1 VSAGIETGTEV
12 EMVRRYW
19 LIKSE
24 PFKYAWEELVE
35 DGSTYWDGVR
45 NHEARN
51 NLGEMKLG
59 DLCLY
64 YHSNEGKEVVGVARV
79 CGESY
84 PDPTAEDPRWLV
96 VDVEPV
102 VSLGRPVTLR
112 EIKADSALRNINLIR
127 RSRLSVVP
135 IERAEFDHILK
146 LGETKLPRQPAR
158 KKAAREKRARAI
170 KG

>member
-1 VSAGIETGTEV
+1 
-12 EMVRRYW
+12 MPRRYW

-24 PFKYAWEELVE
+24 PFKYAWDELVA

-64 YHSNEGKEVVGVARV
+64 YHSSEGKEVVGVARV
-79 CGESY
+79 CRESY
-84 PDPTAEDPRWLV
+84 PDPTAEDPQWLV

-102 VSLGRPVTLR
+102 VSLRRSVPLQ
-112 EIKADSALRNINLIR
+112 EIKAEPALRNINLIR

-135 IERAEFDHILK
+135 IERVEFDHILK
-146 LGETKLPRQPAR
+146 LGETKLPRQPAPKKTAR
-158 KKAAREKRARAI
+158 KKRARARA
-170 KG
+170 G

>member
-1 VSAGIETGTEV
+1 MA
-12 EMVRRYW
+12 RRYW
-19 LIKSE
+19 FIKSE
-24 PFKYAWEELVE
+24 PSKYAWEELVA

-79 CGESY
+79 RRESY
-84 PDPTAEDPRWLV
+84 PDPTAEDPQWLV

-102 VSLGRPVTLR
+102 VPLGRSVTLR
-112 EIKADSALRNINLIR
+112 EIKADPALRNLNLIR
-127 RSRLSVVP
+127 RSRSSFAGTIPWSSQIVDNHLSATFP
-135 IERAEFDHILK
+135 QLEGIRPAET
-146 LGETKLPRQPAR
+146 GPSTCYNNYTS
-158 KKAAREKRARAI
+158 I
-170 KG
+170 KS

>member
-1 VSAGIETGTEV
+1 MA
-12 EMVRRYW
+12 RRYW

-24 PFKYAWEELVE
+24 PFKYAWEELVA

-64 YHSNEGKEVVGVARV
+64 YHSSEGKEVVGVARV
-79 CGESY
+79 CRESY
-84 PDPTAEDPRWLV
+84 PDPTAEDPQWLV

-102 VSLGRPVTLR
+102 VSLERSVTLQ
-112 EIKADSALRNINLIR
+112 EIKADPALRNLDLIR

-135 IERAEFDHILK
+135 IDRAEFEHILK
-146 LGETKLPRQPAR
+146 LGETKLPRQSAPKKTAR
-158 KKAAREKRARAI
+158 KKRARARA
-170 KG
+170 G

>member
-1 VSAGIETGTEV
+1 MRSAKAPGLALAEV
-12 EMVRRYW
+12 EMPRRYW

-24 PFKYAWEELVE
+24 PFKYAWEELVA
-35 DGSTYWDGVR
+35 DGSTCWDGVR

-64 YHSNEGKEVVGVARV
+64 YHSSKGKEVVGVARV
-79 CGESY
+79 CRESY

-102 VSLGRPVTLR
+102 VSVGRPVTLQ
-112 EIKADSALRNINLIR
+112 EIKSEPALRNINLIR

-135 IERAEFDHILK
+135 IERAEFDLILK
-146 LGETKLPRQPAR
+146 LGETKLPRHRRMPVPAQR
-158 KKAAREKRARAI
+158 GRI
-170 KG
+170 

>member
-1 VSAGIETGTEV
+1 MA
-12 EMVRRYW
+12 RRYW

-24 PFKYAWEELVE
+24 PSKYAWEELVA

-79 CGESY
+79 RRESY
-84 PDPTAEDPRWLV
+84 PDPTAEDPQWLV

-102 VSLGRPVTLR
+102 VPLGRSVTLR
-112 EIKADSALRNINLIR
+112 EIKADPALRNLNLIR

-135 IERAEFDHILK
+135 IDRAEFDHILK
-146 LGETKLPRQPAR
+146 LGETKLPQQAAPQKTAR
-158 KKAAREKRARAI
+158 T
-170 KG
+170 